1 MVCDLVMPWVI
12 PVTLLAMNGR
22 PYDRDFLEPTP
33 AAHTECRLSRVGRL
47 VLAAESGAFAP
58 IPVGMING
66 TWWRGAAQPPLDPSR
81 VIGALRQLLDEPAMP
96 DDKLLQMAG
105 GPISLTGS
113 ELTGDFHALAQGQRA
128 TIREAP
134 RITRTGVPVPPAAAE
149 PPRKPA
155 GPLVLTS
162 GTRRPPEPAHLI
174 VDAVPRH
181 LSVPEVHEE
190 ISSQIRPEG
199 WQPPEPPSGSLLQGH
214 RERMMARA
222 LPIAETRD
230 ESHEEDIRVA
240 IMLRP
245 GADPH
250 AVQAQLARLHALSID
265 RDSQF
270 PVPLPELLR
279 SWVASRRREDIG
291 AGLNGFEAAFQADR
305 QEAAELAERGRP
317 SGLNRRDRD
326 QDRSRSRWTT
336 RRR

>member
-1 MVCDLVMPWVI
+1 
-12 PVTLLAMNGR
+12 
-22 PYDRDFLEPTP
+22 
-33 AAHTECRLSRVGRL
+33 
-47 VLAAESGAFAP
+47 
-58 IPVGMING
+58 
-66 TWWRGAAQPPLDPSR
+66 
-81 VIGALRQLLDEPAMP
+81 
-96 DDKLLQMAG
+96 
-105 GPISLTGS
+105 
-113 ELTGDFHALAQGQRA
+113 
-128 TIREAP
+128 
-134 RITRTGVPVPPAAAE
+134 
-149 PPRKPA
+149 
-155 GPLVLTS
+155 
-162 GTRRPPEPAHLI
+162 
-174 VDAVPRH
+174 
-181 LSVPEVHEE
+181 
-190 ISSQIRPEG
+190 
-199 WQPPEPPSGSLLQGH
+199 
-214 RERMMARA
+214 MMARA